1 MHGAALRDPIS
12 IHHKE
17 PSTMKPFSNA
27 LWALAAVALISGCAS
42 SVPLED
48 KPPVES
54 RTGTSVGPGGAGAG
68 AGGAG
73 QSQVTSV
80 DLSKGA
86 GADSREGRTVYFDY
100 DSYVVKDQ
108 YRSIVDTNAKALAA
122 DRKKRMTLEGHTDE
136 RGGREY
142 NLALG
147 HKRAESVKKMLG
159 ILGVQEA
166 QMETISFGKEKPRNP
181 GTDEA
186 AYAENRRSDL
196 VYQGE

>member
-1 MHGAALRDPIS
+1 MNTTSKTHLP
-12 IHHKE
+12 K
-17 PSTMKPFSNA
+17 F
-27 LWALAAVALISGCAS
+27 ALAAFAAAVLAGCS
-42 SVPLED
+42 SVPLDEN
-48 KPPVES
+48 KGGAPVES
-54 RTGTSVGPGGAGAG
+54 RNTTGSG
-68 AGGAG
+68 AGGASSG
-73 QSQVTSV
+73 TAQSKVTPV
-80 DLSKGA
+80 DLSKTDNA
-86 GADSREGRTVYFDY
+86 ALSKLQRVVFFDF
-100 DSYVVKDQ
+100 DSYVVKDEF
-108 YRSIVDTNAKALAA
+108 RSTIEGNAKLLSA
-122 DRKKRMTLEGHTDE
+122 DRKKKVTIEGHTDE